1 MSVFKELKFLNSYV
15 RKNNKKELK
24 LNYDKTLNTIISLIK
39 IIKLLDG
46 K

>member
-1 MSVFKELKFLNSYV
+1 VYSKFLNSNA

-24 LNYDKTLNTIISLIK
+24 LNYDKKLNTIITLIK